1 MACPMLGAHRWLRV
15 ELTVGSFVGQGTYAD
30 GGQVEASSQGT
41 YADGGQVEASRWR
54 EGRCRPC
61 GGSCLGG
68 SRNNKLA
75 KLADVARAE

>member
-15 ELTVGSFVGQGTYAD
+15 ELTVGSFVG
-30 GGQVEASSQGT
+30 QGT